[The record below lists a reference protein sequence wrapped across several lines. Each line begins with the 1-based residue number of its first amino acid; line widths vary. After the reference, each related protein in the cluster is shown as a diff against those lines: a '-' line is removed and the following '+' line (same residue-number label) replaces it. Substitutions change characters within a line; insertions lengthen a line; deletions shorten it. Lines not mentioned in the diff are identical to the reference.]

1 MIYFHQSHISLRSKI
16 CSHLNYIF
24 SSSDVS
30 LIPFMFERHKE
41 PPKLHEG
48 QLIYFSTSNIKL
60 IIFTGI
66 NWSRINDLFTKS
78 PPPFFFPHTNQMVVP
93 FISFSKLYFSQIHKL
108 SQQKWIFTWVWYKYK
123 RIDFIIFSRVYEWM
137 KE

>member
-1 MIYFHQSHISLRSKI
+1 MKTKSFI
-16 CSHLNYIF
+16 
-24 SSSDVS
+24 
-30 LIPFMFERHKE
+30 
-41 PPKLHEG
+41 
-48 QLIYFSTSNIKL
+48 FSTSNIKL

-78 PPPFFFPHTNQMVVP
+78 PPPFFPSHTHVHPNQMVLP

-137 KE
+137 KEEFQNRFHPVHNYLVNKRDNIILNRSDYELK